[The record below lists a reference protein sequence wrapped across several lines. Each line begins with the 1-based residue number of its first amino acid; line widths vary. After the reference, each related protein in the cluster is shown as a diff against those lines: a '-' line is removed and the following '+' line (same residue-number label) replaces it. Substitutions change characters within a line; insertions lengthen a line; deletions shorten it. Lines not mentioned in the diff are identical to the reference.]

1 MKADIYLKPTIKHRF
16 FEMIRIIARFF
27 ILLTK
32 GGKGLKL
39 FLYYNSPKFIRS
51 FLWKF
56 HNLSLDHLT
65 DSHLEKSPFKAKL
78 REFKENGVI
87 KFAEFDRDFIDSVIS
102 EFNIDYSVNQSID
115 IDFKSHLLNTIIK
128 DTMLVEFISDYYGSQ
143 AYLRENPTIQV
154 LNKSD
159 PALQKKP
166 SKIFHA
172 DGYRQISFML
182 LLNDLS
188 EEDIYMEY
196 CISTHKKQQKTY
208 DRRLLNQAAIEKS
221 FSIFKLIEKKGAMF
235 LFDTEGFHRGN
246 YNLDLGSSKSYR
258 VLMHANFHPGIYSKI
273 SI

>member
-1 MKADIYLKPTIKHRF
+1 MFI
-16 FEMIRIIARFF
+16 EMIRIIARFF

-39 FLYYNSPKFIRS
+39 FFYYNSPRFFRS

-56 HNLSLDHLT
+56 HNLSFDHLT
-65 DSHLEKSPFKAKL
+65 ESHLEQSPFKLKL
-78 REFKENGVI
+78 REFKNHGII
-87 KFAEFDRDFIDSVIS
+87 KFAEFDTKFIDSIIS
-102 EFNIDYSVNQSID
+102 EFNIDYSTNQSID
-115 IDFKSHLLNTIIK
+115 IDYKSDFLRTIVK
-128 DTMLVEFISDYYGSQ
+128 DTLLIEFISNYYGSQ

-159 PALQKKP
+159 PALKKKP

-188 EEDIYMEY
+188 EEDIHMEY
-196 CISTHKKQQKTY
+196 CIGTHKKQQKTY

-221 FSIFKLIEKKGAMF
+221 FSIFKLIGKKGTMF

-246 YNLDLGSSKSYR
+246 YNLDLGSSKSFR
-258 VLMHANFHPGIYSKI
+258 VLVHANFHPGIYSKI